1 MRIALWPDADPAELS
16 SELDD
21 WLTLEDQVTFVA
33 ERETG
38 LLCGFVEAG
47 VRPFANGVDEQ
58 PCAFVEGW
66 YVDEDVRRTGVG
78 RALIGAVEAW
88 ASSRGFTELGSDTEI
103 WNEGSQQA
111 HQALGFEERERVVH
125 FRKRL

>member
-1 MRIALWPDADPAELS
+1 MPRVRALTAADRSDHLRMRIALWPDADPAELS

-111 HQALGFEERERVVH
+111 H
-125 FRKRL
+125 